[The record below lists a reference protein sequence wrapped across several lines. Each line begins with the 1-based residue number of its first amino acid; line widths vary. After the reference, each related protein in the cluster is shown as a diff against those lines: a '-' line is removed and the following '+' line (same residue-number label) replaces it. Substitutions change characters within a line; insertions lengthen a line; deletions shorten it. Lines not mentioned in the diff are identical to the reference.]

1 MFRRKGTNEKGLSHE
16 ILLKA
21 WQLGENDEAFAIVGV
36 IKTEGPTAVK
46 TGNRSII
53 RADGSTEGWVGG
65 HCTED
70 EILRN
75 SLKSIDDG
83 TTRTLKLSTCHG
95 GTMDVYIEP
104 YLPRRKLIVIGHVPI
119 VSALSRLAKI
129 LNFNVV
135 VVDEKNASKEKY
147 EQADLVVKTL
157 DELNLVRL
165 TRQTYVV
172 IATMGERDQEFA
184 AKLVGSE
191 VPYVGIVAGKKRA
204 SEILHLLSAGGASEQ
219 QISKIKSPAGIYL
232 RAVTAEEIALS
243 IMAEVIEW
251 SRGQSGDLREY
262 ARETQK
268 RNSPASKRP
277 VESSQNSNPSPQIGR
292 QVMADPV
299 CGMTVEAS
307 RPAYYSRTEGGTTI
321 VFCSEACKEEFDR
334 NPAKYSLK
342 QRM

>member
-1 MFRRKGTNEKGLSHE
+1 MGLSHE

-21 WQLGENDEAFAIVGV
+21 LQLGESDEAFAIVGV
-36 IKTEGPTAVK
+36 LKTEGPTAIK

-53 RADGSTEGWVGG
+53 RADGSIEGWVGG
-65 HCTED
+65 HCTEE
-70 EILRN
+70 EIVRN
-75 SLKSIDDG
+75 ALKSMDDG

-104 YLPRRKLIVIGHVPI
+104 YLPRRKLIVFGHVPI

-135 VVDEKNASKEKY
+135 VIDHRNASKEKY
-147 EQADLVVKTL
+147 DQADLVAKTL

-165 TRQTYVV
+165 TSQTYVV
-172 IATMGERDQEFA
+172 IATMGEHDQEYA

-191 VPYVGIVAGKKRA
+191 VPYIGIVAGKKRA
-204 SEILHLLSAGGASEQ
+204 SEIIDLLVAGGASEEE
-219 QISKIKSPAGIYL
+219 ISKIKSPAGIYL

-243 IMAEVIEW
+243 IIAEIIEL

-262 ARETQK
+262 SRKTQK
-268 RNSPASKRP
+268 RGLRVRKRVAEPSQGSNSA
-277 VESSQNSNPSPQIGR
+277 PQTGR
-292 QVMADPV
+292 QVVVDPV
-299 CGMTVEAS
+299 CGMTVDGS
-307 RPAYYSRTEGGTTI
+307 HPTYYSNTAGRTTI
-321 VFCSEACKEEFDR
+321 VFCSSACK
-334 NPAKYSLK
+334 AKYLLK

>member
-1 MFRRKGTNEKGLSHE
+1 MSHE

-53 RADGSTEGWVGG
+53 RADGSIEGWVGG

-75 SLKSIDDG
+75 SLKSMDDG
-83 TTRTLKLSTCHG
+83 TTRTLKLSTCQG

-129 LNFNVV
+129 LSFNVV
-135 VVDEKNASKEKY
+135 VVDDKNASKEKY

-157 DELNLVRL
+157 DELNLIRL

-172 IATMGERDQEFA
+172 IATMGERDQEYA

-191 VPYVGIVAGKKRA
+191 VPYIGIVAGKKRA
-204 SEILHLLSAGGASEQ
+204 SEILDLLSAGGASEQ

-243 IMAEVIEW
+243 IMAEVIEL

-262 ARETQK
+262 AREKQK
-268 RNSPASKRP
+268 RSLPVRKRSVEPSQSGSSASL
-277 VESSQNSNPSPQIGR
+277 SGR
-292 QVMADPV
+292 QIMVDPV
-299 CGMTVEAS
+299 CGMTVDAS
-307 RPAYYSRTEGGTTI
+307 RLTYYSKTEVGTTV
-321 VFCSEACKEEFDR
+321 VFCSGACKEEFDR
-334 NPAKYSLK
+334 NLAKYSIK
-342 QRM
+342 QRI